1 MQTETNHADRLLALL
16 QILRIVHFVA
26 SDSQV
31 RDKGGKPMV
40 LTPEVILV
48 WLVVGAVAGWL
59 AGVVMQ
65 GSGYGLVGDIVIGI
79 LGAIVAGYLFPTLGL
94 HLGSGIVA
102 SIIAAAIGAIIL
114 LFVTR
119 LVRRIA

>member
-1 MQTETNHADRLLALL
+1 
-16 QILRIVHFVA
+16 
-26 SDSQV
+26 
-31 RDKGGKPMV
+31 MV
-40 LTPEVILV
+40 LTLEVILI

-79 LGAIVAGYLFPTLGL
+79 LGAFVAGYLFPTLGI

-119 LVRRIA
+119 LVRRTI